1 MTNVAVAETRP
12 EMLDDAARKPV
23 PVPEAKEAPKVPHP
37 QPALIPMAAF
47 TPEVGNNIIVL
58 ESVREKAEQNL
69 THYLAPK
76 LVQSLKDRGQSDEMI
91 AALVESSHVSLFG
104 ELNHGKT
111 DIKITV
117 TGPNIGPNEAL
128 IGELLVEALRQHPL
142 APVFSSAEKPLHA
155 QKIPGQEHAGLQ
167 VHIPEMETALY
178 AQLMQGLAAGNAPQA
193 ATQPALAAKKDTP
206 GADHV
211 TSQETAA
218 HAEGCACGNC
228 AVSPAANDNAD
239 VHAEAPTATIAK
251 KPANILTEVANYQ
264 QLPTPSIAIG

>member
-1 MTNVAVAETRP
+1 MTNVAADETQP
-12 EMLDDAARKPV
+12 EMLDAAERKPV
-23 PVPEAKEAPKVPHP
+23 PVPEAKDAPKAPLHP
-37 QPALIPMAAF
+37 QPALIPMAV
-47 TPEVGNNIIVL
+47 TPEVGNSIIVL

-76 LVQSLKDRGQSDEMI
+76 LVQALKDRGQSDGMI

-117 TGPNIGPNEAL
+117 TGPNVGPNEAL

-155 QKIPGQEHAGLQ
+155 QKIPGQEHTGLQ

-206 GADHV
+206 GAEHV
-211 TSQETAA
+211 ASQETAA

-228 AVSPAANDNAD
+228 AASPAANDHAE
-239 VHAEAPTATIAK
+239 VHASARPPVNAE
-251 KPANILTEVANYQ
+251 KPANILTEVAKHQ
-264 QLPTPSIAIG
+264 QQPTPSIAIG